1 MADWIE
7 SYRGVVNAWEC
18 DIVEHFTIAYYFDRF
33 ADATRNF
40 VDLIGET
47 ETLGP
52 AVNVGPTHLYV
63 NFPHELRGGS
73 QFHIVSGV
81 IGVEAN
87 AVRLGHKVI
96 DSTTGQAVTSV
107 NEMIALA
114 GNASATRKKLEGMV
128 QAWDGPKLP
137 NRTTG
142 KPGQGLA
149 TFRDRV
155 KPWEI
160 GENGSLSLPGYV
172 HRLSAAA
179 MQTLVGVG
187 MSGAYLKDNRRG
199 FSTFELDLRIEAPAK
214 VGNMMDVTTVVTHL
228 GSSSVRFLHTLTCQQ
243 TGKLLATM
251 GQGGVHLDMEAR
263 KSTPMPPELRA
274 LATKILVTG

>member
-7 SYRGVVNAWEC
+7 TYRGVVNAWEC

-52 AVNVGPTHLYV
+52 SVNVGPTQLFV
-63 NFPHELRGGS
+63 TFPHELRGGS

-81 IGVEAN
+81 IGVEAD

-107 NEMIALA
+107 TETIALA
-114 GNASATRKKLEGMV
+114 PGAAASRKKLEGLV
-128 QAWDGPKLP
+128 LAWDGPKIAD
-137 NRTTG
+137 RATG
-142 KPGQGLA
+142 KPGQGLK

-155 KPWEI
+155 KRWEI
-160 GENGSLSLPGYV
+160 GESGSLSLPGYV
-172 HRLSAAA
+172 HRFSAGA

-187 MSGAYLKDNRRG
+187 MSGAYLKENRRG
-199 FSTFELDLRIEAPAK
+199 FSTFELDLRIEAMAK
-214 VGNMMDVTTVVTHL
+214 VGDMMDVTTVVTHL

-263 KSTPMPPELRA
+263 KSTPMPAELRA
-274 LATKILVTG
+274 LASKILVSG